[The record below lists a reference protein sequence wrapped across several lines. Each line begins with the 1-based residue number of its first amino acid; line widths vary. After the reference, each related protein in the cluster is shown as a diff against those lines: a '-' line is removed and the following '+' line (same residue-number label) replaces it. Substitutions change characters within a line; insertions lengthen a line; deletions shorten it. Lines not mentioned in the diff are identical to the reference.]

1 MVAAMLL
8 CLGVSDMADAVY
20 ADLFGS
26 DILLHYDA
34 SDATSLF
41 TDTACTTAASDGNEV
56 KGFTPQA
63 DADLAINLTGTNG
76 PAYAANYS
84 STGYPAL
91 VFDGSNDRL
100 GATTTGLTGDRFF
113 VIVAYTPI
121 SGSASTVWWRG
132 SITRLARLLYVGT
145 GATQTQLQTGINSSY
160 ISIGLPSGISSKVCV
175 ASDVGDAGFQLASLT
190 NVVGNTADGLD
201 NAMPET
207 FYLGAGDNSGWY
219 QGANIAFH
227 EILLVGSLCEWGQVI
242 RGAKI
247 MRDKWGITDPNAMP
261 QAPGGG
267 GASFPP
273 IGPGGLVY

>member
-1 MVAAMLL
+1 MAAAMLL

-91 VFDGSNDRL
+91 VFDGSNDALLNSSTGMATGQRAFVLIAETWIAGSGTGWNRGNGGDWQRGFFSTTSCGMQDSVVGLISFATPAGRRVTSHVAGANQSQTDCLGVCGGTRSNQTPAGLSGAFTL
-100 GATTTGLTGDRFF
+100 GALN
-113 VIVAYTPI
+113 
-121 SGSASTVWWRG
+121 
-132 SITRLARLLYVGT
+132 T
-145 GATQTQLQTGINSSY
+145 GALSQFGNFALHEVMV
-160 ISIGLPSGISSKVCV
+160 IGE
-175 ASDVGDAGFQLASLT
+175 D
-190 NVVGNTADGLD
+190 
-201 NAMPET
+201 
-207 FYLGAGDNSGWY
+207 
-219 QGANIAFH
+219 
-227 EILLVGSLCEWGQVI
+227 CEWGQVL
-242 RGAKI
+242 RAAKI

-267 GASFPP
+267 GASFPL
-273 IGPGGLVY
+273 IGGGGLIY